1 MEHHVGITNLD
12 DDKFVI
18 KKSTRLIDL
27 FEKMDIIGAVVRREN
42 YRNGRDFLQLMNII
56 VKILF

>member
-12 DDKFVI
+12 DNKFVI

-27 FEKMDIIGAVVRREN
+27 FEKMDVIGAVVRREN
-42 YRNGRDFLQLMNII
+42 YRNSRTSYS
-56 VKILF
+56 